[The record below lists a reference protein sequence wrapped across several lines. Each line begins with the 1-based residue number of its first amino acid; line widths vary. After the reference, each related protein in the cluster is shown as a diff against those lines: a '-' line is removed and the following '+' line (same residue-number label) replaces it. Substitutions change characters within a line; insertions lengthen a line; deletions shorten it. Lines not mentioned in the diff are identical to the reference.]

1 MLRSQPAY
9 RPFVDRAACRQI
21 EGQQRGLFCRL
32 IVSSESPL
40 SETHFHSLE
49 IILMQPTRA
58 LDTQGDL
65 TSPRG
70 TSNTTSHVIIG
81 GSDNTLAK
89 KVESG

>member
-1 MLRSQPAY
+1 LSDLSPLQLTLTAATNLR
-9 RPFVDRAACRQI
+9 
-21 EGQQRGLFCRL
+21 LFCRL

-89 KVESG
+89 KVESGY